1 MCKPKGDQDHSALL
15 VVYQSPCS
23 VLPAVTLLCTPTTLL
38 GCSFVRWVRSAA
50 GARKVI
56 LRAHFFDLLTVK
68 IWCRI
73 ITQVPA
79 VGTKEWWMPGRRKQL
94 PWSTHCLS
102 SLCALKV
109 SPGACSSPAPTALP
123 PPLFLLRIEGSSL
136 WCRRP
141 PSLLPAQLRIACR
154 SPEMCLFI
162 QMRNA
167 PEGSIPDS
175 GSSS

>member
-1 MCKPKGDQDHSALL
+1 VISSFVASLTVNVQSTACGYLL
-15 VVYQSPCS
+15 Y
-23 VLPAVTLLCTPTTLL
+23 TLTKLL
-38 GCSFVRWVRSAA
+38 GCSLDRWVQSDA

-68 IWCRI
+68 FWCRS
-73 ITQVPA
+73 ITQVPVA
-79 VGTKEWWMPGRRKQL
+79 GTQERWMPGRRKQL

-109 SPGACSSPAPTALP
+109 NPGACSSPAPTALP

-141 PSLLPAQLRIACR
+141 PSLLPAQLRITCR
-154 SPEMCLFI
+154 SLEMCLFI